1 MKCHSCDTDNNE
13 QMRYCK
19 NCGDPLTLTSPNV
32 EQPTT
37 YNPPTS
43 KDDKF
48 KIGDFIIG
56 ILIPVAILGLMGAA
70 SYGWVVDA
78 VTLANEGPS
87 EISGYVVGFGVAMAA
102 GHLILVDILLLGI
115 SVCVIS
121 KGNQSIGKG
130 MLVGAILPWVFLKYF
145 DGFWL

>member
-1 MKCHSCDTDNNE
+1 MKCHSCNTDNNE

>member
-1 MKCHSCDTDNNE
+1 
-13 QMRYCK
+13 MRYCK

-102 GHLILVDILLLGI
+102 GSLILVDILLLG
-115 SVCVIS
+115 VGGCVIS

>member
-1 MKCHSCDTDNNE
+1 MKCHSCNTDNNE

-56 ILIPVAILGLMGAA
+56 ILIPVAILGLMGAV

-102 GHLILVDILLLGI
+102 GSLILVDILLLGVG
-115 SVCVIS
+115 VCVIS
-121 KGNQSIGKG
+121 KGNQSIGNG
-130 MLVGAILPWVFLKYF
+130 MLPWVFF
-145 DGFWL
+145 VFIAGFWL

>member
-1 MKCHSCDTDNNE
+1 
-13 QMRYCK
+13 MRYCK

>member
-1 MKCHSCDTDNNE
+1 MKCHSCNTDNNE

-87 EISGYVVGFGVAMAA
+87 EISGYVVGFGVAMGA
-102 GHLILVDILLLGI
+102 GSLILVNILLFGI

>member
-1 MKCHSCDTDNNE
+1 
-13 QMRYCK
+13 MRYCK

-102 GHLILVDILLLGI
+102 GSLILVDILLLGI

>member
-1 MKCHSCDTDNNE
+1 
-13 QMRYCK
+13 MRYCK

-87 EISGYVVGFGVAMAA
+87 EISGYVVGFGVALAA
-102 GHLILVDILLLGI
+102 GSLILVDILLLGI